1 MIFRREENKDMGSTN
16 VVKTTTNYKD
26 IITKEIGELTPELIQ
41 EVIDFIEFLKI
52 KNMKKTGVDYDSL
65 LIQQENVGRVWNQES
80 EDLYEL

>member
-41 EVIDFIEFLKI
+41 QAIDFIEVLKI

-65 LIQQENVGRVWNQES
+65 LIQQENVGNS
-80 EDLYEL
+80 AIK